1 MRDLE
6 NTPFLF
12 SEWFTRHQSV
22 FTRDFPMY
30 KIITIDKYAA
40 ICQYILFHIVCNK
53 DFPHLSITLDHI
65 LLGG

>member
-30 KIITIDKYAA
+30 KIITI
-40 ICQYILFHIVCNK
+40 CMQQR
-53 DFPHLSITLDHI
+53 FPALVNYFGSHLARRLASTVHK
-65 LLGG
+65 GGVPL